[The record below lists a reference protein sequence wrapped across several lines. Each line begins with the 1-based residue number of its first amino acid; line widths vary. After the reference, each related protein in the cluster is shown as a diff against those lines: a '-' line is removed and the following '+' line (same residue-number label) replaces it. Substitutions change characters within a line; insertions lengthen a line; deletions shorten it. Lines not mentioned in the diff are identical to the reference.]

1 KKDDPNK
8 KKNEPAPLPTLDE
21 LTSHHNY
28 LPESPSSDDF
38 TEAGKK
44 VEELAAAAKPLPN
57 LPATVA
63 LGGTLNAKGLVHAGD
78 GVALWVE
85 QSAPTKDKSRMFALT
100 WLGAT

>member
-1 KKDDPNK
+1 MRFPVLLAVGFALVAGGAALSEYARRHPSEDAKKKKDADKKDDANK

-28 LPESPSSDDF
+28 VPDSPSSDDF

-57 LPATVA
+57 VAATA
-63 LGGTLNAKGLVHAGD
+63 A
-78 GVALWVE
+78 
-85 QSAPTKDKSRMFALT
+85 
-100 WLGAT
+100 